1 MRVSNQPKKT
11 TVFPFKVGEVYVAM
25 LPELREVEIED
36 VMPQAQIV
44 KLKGEGWLERADLE
58 AAVKGRV
65 GRAVY
70 RSGLMSRRRLV
81 IREA

>member
-1 MRVSNQPKKT
+1 MRASNQPKKP
-11 TVFPFKVGEVYVAM
+11 VAFPLKVGDVYVAT

-36 VMPQAQIV
+36 LMPQAQIV
-44 KLKGEGWLERADLE
+44 KLKGEGWLECTAFA

-70 RSGLMSRRRLV
+70 RSGLMSRRRRV
-81 IREA
+81 IREG